1 MSSLS
6 FGTLSCTGSDAWR
19 QHASAVDAWSFG
31 IMLLELGAGY
41 LFSWVAPI
49 GKIAFQ
55 PGRLDAAVPLS
66 REALPANDDWFQALW
81 EVAMQLLNAK
91 PQNRPSMSVAL
102 LSDFFTSDQLSLEV
116 TPTDRKFRTLNSHLD
131 ALRHSHTRLPARL
144 IAVQSDATALTDMLI
159 SFSATDLALPK
170 AFSVSWGPAGVR
182 KPLQEAMDVV
192 FSQLSHQQGAAAQV
206 FRTYLPPA
214 ATNLSAEQT
223 QQYVALGRMLVKC
236 LLEGIHVPLNLS
248 AAMHCMLVHHE
259 TLSNH
264 ADTCITLLASFDPAE
279 AQRLRQLLA
288 ADHGDGDELM
298 MSVGAVM
305 GTDDESLVTDANK
318 NDVVCRKVHAAQRL
332 SQCAATSTPTCIV
345 STQLCFNTQTRNFGF
360 QRTAGNDSLSCC
372 KLQVRVYSPF
382 ACFAQPSAYCTHII
396 IHCCCCLRISCH
408 SFTLARI

>member
-1 MSSLS
+1 MSLLS
-6 FGTLSCTGSDAWR
+6 FGTLPCTGSDAWR

-31 IMLLELGAGY
+31 IMLLELRAGC

-81 EVAMQLLNAK
+81 EVAMQLLDAK

-102 LSDFFTSDQLSLEV
+102 LSDFFTSDKLSLEV

-131 ALRHSHTRLPARL
+131 ALRHSHTRLPAYL
-144 IAVQSDATALTDMLI
+144 IAIQSEATALTDMLI

-170 AFSVSWGPAGVR
+170 AFSVSWGASRVR

-192 FSQLSHQQGAAAQV
+192 FSQLSHQQGAAALFQQCDEPVQV

-214 ATNLSAEQT
+214 ATKLSAEQT
-223 QQYVALGRMLVKC
+223 QQYVAFGRMLVKC

-248 AAMHCMLVHHE
+248 AAMHCMLAHHE
-259 TLSNH
+259 TLSSH
-264 ADTCITLLASFDPAE
+264 ADTCITLLASYDPAE

-298 MSVGAVM
+298 MSVGSVM
-305 GTDDESLVTDANK
+305 GTDDESMVTDANK
-318 NDVVCRKVHAAQRL
+318 NDVVCRKVHTAQWL
-332 SQCAATSTPTCIV
+332 S
-345 STQLCFNTQTRNFGF
+345 
-360 QRTAGNDSLSCC
+360 
-372 KLQVRVYSPF
+372 
-382 ACFAQPSAYCTHII
+382 
-396 IHCCCCLRISCH
+396 
-408 SFTLARI
+408 

>member
-144 IAVQSDATALTDMLI
+144 IAIQSEATALTDMLT

-170 AFSVSWGPAGVR
+170 AFSVSWGASGVR

-192 FSQLSHQQGAAAQV
+192 FSQLSHQQGAAALFQQCDEPVQV

-214 ATNLSAEQT
+214 ATNLSADQT
-223 QQYVALGRMLVKC
+223 QQYVAFGRMLVKC

-248 AAMHCMLVHHE
+248 AAMHCMLVRHE
-259 TLSNH
+259 TLSSH
-264 ADTCITLLASFDPAE
+264 ADTCITLLASYDPAE

-298 MSVGAVM
+298 MSVGSVM

-318 NDVVCRKVHAAQRL
+318 NGMVCRKVHTAQRL
-332 SQCAATSTPTCIV
+332 SQCTATSTPTCKHNACIV
-345 STQLCFNTQTRNFGF
+345 SAQFCFSTQTRTFGF
-360 QRTAGNDSLSCC
+360 QRTAGNASLSLCN
-372 KLQVRVYSPF
+372 LQVRVCSAF
-382 ACFAQPSAYCTHII
+382 ACFAQPNAY
-396 IHCCCCLRISCH
+396 
-408 SFTLARI
+408 